1 MDYSSSIDALAF
13 AGKLTV
19 EKSSLNRD
27 NKEWV
32 KLGIEGAQ
40 AFLKAMQPPQAPN
53 MSVMGFTLEQIAQI
67 KEAAKRFGLKRI
79 VLFPGIVNGRVYPY
93 FRMYEGN
100 IDAFCTQ
107 MGIARMP
114 NTIQGID
121 ESQMEEHIRR
131 YGVIVFEK
139 N

>member
-19 EKSSLNRD
+19 DKSSLNRD

-32 KLGIEGAQ
+32 KLGIEGVQ

-67 KEAAKRFGLKRI
+67 KDAAKRFGLKRI

-107 MGIARMP
+107 MGIARMT

>member
-19 EKSSLNRD
+19 ETSGLNRD
-27 NKEWV
+27 NKEWI

-40 AFLKAMQPPQAPN
+40 TLLKAMQQPQATN
-53 MSVMGFTLEQIAQI
+53 MSVMGFTLEQIAHI
-67 KEAAKRFGLKRI
+67 KDAAKRFGLKRI

>member
-1 MDYSSSIDALAF
+1 MDYSTGIDALAF

-40 AFLKAMQPPQAPN
+40 AFLKAMQPPQASN
-53 MSVMGFTLEQIAQI
+53 MSVMGLTLEQIAQI
-67 KEAAKRFGLKRI
+67 KDAAKCFGLKRV
-79 VLFPGIVNGRVYPY
+79 VLFPGIVNGCIYPY

-100 IDAFCTQ
+100 IDAFCKQ
-107 MGIARMP
+107 MGIIRMP
-114 NTIQGID
+114 NTIQGAD
-121 ESQMEEHIRR
+121 ESKVEEHIRR